1 MNPLPPPNHVYLCK
15 WHNEDRIFTNVVTS
29 IDTYVRGYCLNDR
42 EYDRIDHQIDWDLAV
57 WTDQQN
63 SITDLG
69 HIDDLPELFI

>member
-1 MNPLPPPNHVYLCK
+1 MNPLPTPNHVYLCK
-15 WHNEDRIFTNVVTS
+15 WHNEDHTFTNVVTS

-42 EYDRIDHQIDWDLAV
+42 DDQLDWDLAV
-57 WTDQQN
+57 WTDPRN

>member
-1 MNPLPPPNHVYLCK
+1 MNPLPTPNHVYLCK
-15 WHNEDRIFTNVVTS
+15 WYNEDHTFTNVVTS

-42 EYDRIDHQIDWDLAV
+42 DDQLDWDLAV
-57 WTDQQN
+57 WTDPRN

>member
-1 MNPLPPPNHVYLCK
+1 MNPLPTSNHVYLCK
-15 WHNEDRIFTNVVTS
+15 WHWHNEDHHTFTNVVTS

-42 EYDRIDHQIDWDLAV
+42 DDQLDWYLSV
-57 WTDQQN
+57 WTDPQN